1 MVGVGRGLGA
11 GGERARAR
19 DSLETPSTRQLDARI
34 AEAVRGGDWK
44 GRGGRGREMEKRA
57 EGLPRGREAQGRTRD
72 ARGGGGARERHSER
86 LCLHAWRLSFVHPTT
101 GR

>member
-1 MVGVGRGLGA
+1 MGVGRGLGA

-44 GRGGRGREMEKRA
+44 GRGGRGREREAGAVVSK
-57 EGLPRGREAQGRTRD
+57 GREREGVW
-72 ARGGGGARERHSER
+72 ARVRR
-86 LCLHAWRLSFVHPTT
+86 
-101 GR
+101 